1 MAIGSWSSSGVVYPI
16 KDFQMFD
23 HQIYDSTIKSG
34 DWCPKAI
41 QDIFSYVDAG
51 ITGDDADKREEI
63 MTTMGAWAGMD
74 NGDFEFYF
82 ADIFVES
89 VQYGNR
95 TGLCNMLL
103 DVKDLDETQQL
114 QAIYVQA

>member
-1 MAIGSWSSSGVVYPI
+1 
-16 KDFQMFD
+16 
-23 HQIYDSTIKSG
+23 
-34 DWCPKAI
+34 
-41 QDIFSYVDAG
+41 
-51 ITGDDADKREEI
+51 
-63 MTTMGAWAGMD
+63 MD

-95 TGLCNMLL
+95 TGLCNMLQ